1 MWAYF
6 FDLRSLKT
14 VHWLDSRSSLLLSLA
29 LSELLQ
35 PGFFPTSTYFLVNWH
50 MLVIAE
56 LTYSHFGPKKTTL
69 THMLSESCSCAFGFR
84 ISDFGYLKN
93 GYLKMKSGFRIFNSR
108 ISDI

>member
-29 LSELLQ
+29 LSELFQ

-69 THMLSESCSCAFGFR
+69 MGLFKEGPQV
-84 ISDFGYLKN
+84 
-93 GYLKMKSGFRIFNSR
+93 
-108 ISDI
+108 